1 MTFIAPIVEGH
12 GEQQAVQRLLRRIAN
27 RTRPDAG
34 LHINEPIRVKAG
46 SFLNDAAYFHRYL
59 ALAAAKA
66 RQRRPGHV
74 LVLLDSEDHCPARLG
89 PDLLARVQAVTAG
102 VGVVVALA
110 YREYETWFMSAAES
124 LRGVEGL
131 DLQACAP
138 EHPEHTR
145 DAKGWLGRL
154 MPHGYDPISHQLA
167 FTHAFDLHAAER
179 VPSFARLCRKIG
191 ALVEPEGGEGPQ
203 NAQADATRRK

>member
-12 GEQQAVQRLLRRIAN
+12 GEQQAVQRLLRRIAS
-27 RTRPDAG
+27 RAQPGAELR
-34 LHINEPIRVKAG
+34 INEPIRVKAG
-46 SFLNDAAYFHRYL
+46 SFLHDAAYFKRYL

-66 RQRRPGHV
+66 RQQSRGHV
-74 LVLLDSEDHCPARLG
+74 LVLLHSEDDCPARLG
-89 PDLLARVQAVTAG
+89 PDLLARARAIAAG
-102 VGVVVALA
+102 IEVVVALA
-110 YREYETWFMSAAES
+110 YREYETWFIAAVES

-138 EHPEHTR
+138 ENPEQTR
-145 DAKGWLGRL
+145 DAKGWLARL

-167 FTHAFDLHAAER
+167 FTRAFDLQAAER

-191 ALVEPEGGEGPQ
+191 ALIEPVGGGEGP
-203 NAQADATRRK
+203 